1 MYRQASPGQPLQ
13 VSLRATRL
21 GAGFLQKLGSSIGL
35 SKTVTPVSIRYNDN
49 GRPDGG
55 PGRSLNIN
63 FPQVPAGDYQ
73 FTLVVSGAGLTDSTS
88 QVIRVRGGK

>member
-1 MYRQASPGQPLQ
+1 
-13 VSLRATRL
+13 V
-21 GAGFLQKLGSSIGL
+21 GAGFLQKLGSSFGL
-35 SKTVTPVSIRYNDN
+35 SKSVTPVSIKYNDN

-73 FTLVVSGAGLTDSTS
+73 LTLMVSGAGTTDSTT
-88 QVIRVRGGK
+88 QVIRVKGGK